1 MQTQTR
7 PDDLKRRLR
16 RLRLAAGMSQSD
28 VGKNIGLPRSAVTQ
42 IELGNRD
49 LSADELVR
57 FAAAFQRSPT
67 ALLTPSNE
75 FDNDQNPEDDEVL
88 IEFQDAV
95 KSSGESLELC
105 ASLKQITQI
114 AKELTRIENHIGID
128 VYGPEA
134 VAFLGTPPRST
145 WEATHHGITVA
156 EEERRRLDLGS
167 APIRDLPELLATL
180 RVRASRLELS
190 PRTLSLF
197 IHRKSTGPIVI
208 VNKSASVE
216 ERRFRFAHGL
226 AHLLFDRDHRWI
238 ICDQKHANHHHEIRA
253 NAFATAFLVPPAGLQ
268 RYLQSM
274 GRDTMARR
282 FDRVMDL
289 IADASTTNPP
299 YHSRIRVNPRSHQG
313 NRDINGYELSQI
325 ASYFGVTTSLA
336 AYSLKNL
343 RHLTSDKADQLTSS
357 EGQRRS
363 TEARQWIR
371 SSDLERD
378 VNYDPFVS
386 RLLGLFIEGQR
397 HGFITPDEVGAIGK
411 LIGLSEEKQATL
423 FDSLNDYAPA
433 TATAPKVD
441 SDLNLQK

>member
-1 MQTQTR
+1 MQTQRRT
-7 PDDLKRRLR
+7 DDLNRRLR

-88 IEFQDAV
+88 IEFQEAL
-95 KSSGESLELC
+95 KSSGESLGLC
-105 ASLKQITQI
+105 TSLKQITQI

-197 IHRKSTGPIVI
+197 IQRKSTGPIVI

-299 YHSRIRVNPRSHQG
+299 YHSRIRVNPRSQQG

-343 RHLTSDKADQLTSS
+343 RHLTSDKTDQLTSS

-363 TEARQWIR
+363 TEVRQWIR

-397 HGFITPDEVGAIGK
+397 HGFITPDEGGAIGK
-411 LIGLSEEKQATL
+411 LIGLSEEKQAVL
-423 FDSLNDYAPA
+423 FDSLNDDAPA
-433 TATAPKVD
+433 PKAD
-441 SDLNLQK
+441 SHLNLQK

>member
-1 MQTQTR
+1 M
-7 PDDLKRRLR
+7 
-16 RLRLAAGMSQSD
+16 
-28 VGKNIGLPRSAVTQ
+28 
-42 IELGNRD
+42 
-49 LSADELVR
+49 
-57 FAAAFQRSPT
+57 
-67 ALLTPSNE
+67 
-75 FDNDQNPEDDEVL
+75 
-88 IEFQDAV
+88 
-95 KSSGESLELC
+95 
-105 ASLKQITQI
+105 
-114 AKELTRIENHIGID
+114 TRIENHIGID

-180 RVRASRLELS
+180 RIRASRLELS

-226 AHLLFDRDHRWI
+226 APLLFDRDHRWI

-299 YHSRIRVNPRSHQG
+299 YHSRIRANP
-313 NRDINGYELSQI
+313 
-325 ASYFGVTTSLA
+325 
-336 AYSLKNL
+336 
-343 RHLTSDKADQLTSS
+343 
-357 EGQRRS
+357 
-363 TEARQWIR
+363 
-371 SSDLERD
+371 
-378 VNYDPFVS
+378 
-386 RLLGLFIEGQR
+386 
-397 HGFITPDEVGAIGK
+397 
-411 LIGLSEEKQATL
+411 
-423 FDSLNDYAPA
+423 
-433 TATAPKVD
+433 
-441 SDLNLQK
+441 

>member
-7 PDDLKRRLR
+7 PDDLNRRLR

-75 FDNDQNPEDDEVL
+75 FDNDQNSEDEGVF
-88 IEFQDAV
+88 IEFQDAL

-105 ASLKQITQI
+105 ASLKQLTQI

-180 RVRASRLELS
+180 RIRASRLELS

-208 VNKSASVE
+208 VNKSANVE

-299 YHSRIRVNPRSHQG
+299 YHSRIRANPRSHQG

-363 TEARQWIR
+363 TEVRQWIR

-411 LIGLSEEKQATL
+411 LIGLSEEKQAAL
-423 FDSLNDYAPA
+423 FNSLNDNTP
-433 TATAPKVD
+433 APKAN
-441 SDLNLQK
+441 SHLNLQK

>member
-1 MQTQTR
+1 MRT
-7 PDDLKRRLR
+7 
-16 RLRLAAGMSQSD
+16 
-28 VGKNIGLPRSAVTQ
+28 N
-42 IELGNRD
+42 
-49 LSADELVR
+49 
-57 FAAAFQRSPT
+57 
-67 ALLTPSNE
+67 
-75 FDNDQNPEDDEVL
+75 
-88 IEFQDAV
+88 
-95 KSSGESLELC
+95 
-105 ASLKQITQI
+105 
-114 AKELTRIENHIGID
+114 IGID

-134 VAFLGTPPRST
+134 VAFLRTPPRST

-208 VNKSASVE
+208 VNKSANVLKK
-216 ERRFRFAHGL
+216 GD
-226 AHLLFDRDHRWI
+226 FDSLTDWPTCCSI
-238 ICDQKHANHHHEIRA
+238 ETIAGS
-253 NAFATAFLVPPAGLQ
+253 FATKSMPTTIMKFVQMPSPLRFLVPPAGLQ

-299 YHSRIRVNPRSHQG
+299 YHSRIRANPRSHQG

-343 RHLTSDKADQLTSS
+343 RHLTSDKTDQLTSS

-363 TEARQWIR
+363 TEVRQWIR
-371 SSDLERD
+371 SSDLEQD

-397 HGFITPDEVGAIGK
+397 HGFITPHEVGTIGK
-411 LIGLSEEKQATL
+411 LIGLSDEKQAAL
-423 FDSLNDYAPA
+423 FDSLKDNGQPW
-433 TATAPKVD
+433 PRHQRIGFSFEFK
-441 SDLNLQK
+441 